1 MGEEELKNEF
11 AEKLFEHGMTFY
23 DFYMLLREWYRLT
36 KTARGCHV
44 VDSQIARELK
54 NMTPEE
60 VFKARCQIPFEKLED

>member
-11 AEKLFEHGMTFY
+11 AEKLFEPGITFY

-36 KTARGCHV
+36 KTAQGCHM